1 MKQIIGNILNRRMLH
16 RVERRSP
23 VLTVPA
29 YRPHSCS
36 IPAKSLLCFR
46 SLPHPPKHF
55 CLSSQ
60 FLNLHLTFSNTNYIS
75 FASRNGIF
83 WLISS
88 LFNCESTRK
97 KILTFVWPFLLKVF
111 LKCKQKSFL
120 DSVTGWLSWEYIFS
134 QRRKAAQCSCQSRK
148 LLMCL

>member
-36 IPAKSLLCFR
+36 IPEKSLLCFR

-83 WLISS
+83 WFYFCCLTAQTIRSFKRQSEFFWVLTICAWSLKKLFQNRLIRQR
-88 LFNCESTRK
+88 LF
-97 KILTFVWPFLLKVF
+97 
-111 LKCKQKSFL
+111 
-120 DSVTGWLSWEYIFS
+120 
-134 QRRKAAQCSCQSRK
+134 
-148 LLMCL
+148 

>member
-1 MKQIIGNILNRRMLH
+1 MNQMMRNILNRRTLH

-29 YRPHSCS
+29 YRPHSCNT
-36 IPAKSLLCFR
+36 PAKSLLCFR
-46 SLPHPPKHF
+46 SLPHPPRHF

-83 WLISS
+83 W
-88 LFNCESTRK
+88 FYFCC
-97 KILTFVWPFLLKVF
+97 LTAQLDLLKGRVSF
-111 LKCKQKSFL
+111 SGYWQYVLEAWRNYFRTGLSVKDYPRKSL
-120 DSVTGWLSWEYIFS
+120 GRGKKLCHVT
-134 QRRKAAQCSCQSRK
+134 QCNT
-148 LLMCL
+148 